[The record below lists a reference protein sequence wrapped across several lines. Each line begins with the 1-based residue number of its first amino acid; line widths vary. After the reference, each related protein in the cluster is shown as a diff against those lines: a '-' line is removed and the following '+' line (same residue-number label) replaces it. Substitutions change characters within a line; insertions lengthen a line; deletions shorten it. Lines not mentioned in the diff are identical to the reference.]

1 MDDTLT
7 DIATRLRSGTMRLS
21 RRLRL
26 SAADSL
32 SPGQVSIL
40 GWLDKNDSL
49 TLGELATFEQVRPP
63 SITPL
68 VHSLKAEGLVG
79 CAKDESDRRST
90 RVVLTS
96 KGRREL
102 NVIRRRRTEF
112 LEQKLLALSPA
123 DRAKAAELVT
133 FLETLLEDS

>member
-1 MDDTLT
+1 M
-7 DIATRLRSGTMRLS
+7 S

-26 SAADSL
+26 SAAGSL

-40 GWLDKNDSL
+40 GWLDINKSL
-49 TLGELATFEQVRPP
+49 TLGELANLEQVRPP
-63 SITPL
+63 SITPH
-68 VHSLKAEGLVG
+68 VNSLQDQGLVT
-79 CAKDESDRRST
+79 CATDQSDRRSK

-96 KGRREL
+96 KGRKEL

-112 LEQKLLALSPA
+112 LEQKLLKLSCEE
-123 DRAKAAELVT
+123 REKAAELVA

>member
-1 MDDTLT
+1 MDETLT
-7 DIATRLRSGTMRLS
+7 DTAARLRRGIMRLS

-26 SAADSL
+26 SAAGSL

-40 GWLDKNDSL
+40 GWLDQHESL

-68 VHSLKAEGLVG
+68 VNSLKAQGLIT
-79 CAKDESDRRST
+79 CAKDVVDRRST
-90 RVVLTS
+90 RVVLS
-96 KGRREL
+96 AKGRREL

-112 LEQKLLALSPA
+112 LERKLLALSPA
-123 DRAKAAELVT
+123 DRQKAAELVL

>member
-1 MDDTLT
+1 MDETLT
-7 DIATRLRSGTMRLS
+7 DIATRLRRGIMRLS

-26 SAADSL
+26 SAAGSL

-40 GWLDKNDSL
+40 GWLDKHENL

-68 VHSLKAEGLVG
+68 VNSLQAQGLIA
-79 CAKDESDRRST
+79 CAKDVVDRRST
-90 RVVLTS
+90 RAVLTA

-123 DRAKAAELVT
+123 DREKAAELVA

>member
-1 MDDTLT
+1 MDETLT
-7 DIATRLRSGTMRLS
+7 DIATRLRRGTMRLS

-26 SAADSL
+26 SAAGSL

-49 TLGELATFEQVRPP
+49 TLGELATYEQVRPP

-68 VHSLKAEGLVG
+68 VNSLQAEGLVA
-79 CAKDESDRRST
+79 CAKDEADRRST

-112 LEQKLLALSPA
+112 LEQKLLAFSPA

-133 FLETLLEDS
+133 FLEKLLEDS

>member
-1 MDDTLT
+1 MHM
-7 DIATRLRSGTMRLS
+7 G

-26 SAADSL
+26 SAAGSL
-32 SPGQVSIL
+32 SPGQISIL
-40 GWLDKNDSL
+40 GWLDKHESL
-49 TLGELATFEQVRPP
+49 TLGELATLEQVRPP

-68 VHSLKAEGLVG
+68 VHSLQTQGLIA
-79 CAKDESDRRST
+79 CAKDVVDRRST
-90 RVVLTS
+90 RVVLTA

-123 DRAKAAELVT
+123 DREKAAELVA